1 MLDLF
6 GFYLR
11 HGDGQHS
18 VLVMGAGLDGID
30 RPGQAWRSIKRAT
43 VALPEQV
50 TALVPFMGL
59 LGPTLDSQHRV
70 LDGSLDVVRI
80 EARERC
86 VNQLVRYQ
94 AILTPVESLAP

>member
-11 HGDGQHS
+11 HGDGRHS
-18 VLVMGAGLDGID
+18 VLVMGAGLVGID
-30 RPGQAWRSIKRAT
+30 RPGQAWRSIKRVT

-70 LDGSLDVVRI
+70 LDAVRI

-86 VNQLVRYQ
+86 VNQFVRYQ
-94 AILTPVESLAP
+94 AILMPVESLAP